1 MTELLLYQK
10 RLQYVTQRLNGD
22 TYDSVNLTI
31 DQEEKIV
38 PLEGSIKKF
47 LEEHQE
53 ANSSLSLLND
63 NLNKCKEQD
72 QAHQLRF
79 DELKAHERTIEESIE
94 LNEKKLR
101 EIESE
106 IMQLEKKKTL
116 YLSEQLNQERLLIKI
131 KTCRKL
137 KLLDR
142 KKEGILGSDLYD
154 LKHKSENARTSDVC
168 LNFTIFFLFWCLKLF
183 IVVRYMP
190 PDSNLTLQNFQYQNC

>member
-38 PLEGSIKKF
+38 ALEESIKKF

-53 ANSSLSLLND
+53 ANSSLLLLND
-63 NLNKCKEQD
+63 NLNQCKEQD
-72 QAHQLRF
+72 QGHQLRF

-116 YLSEQLNQERLLIKI
+116 YLSDTPEFPIP
-131 KTCRKL
+131 
-137 KLLDR
+137 KLLNISLPESKPVICVTVDGEIKVDEPAQAVKQR
-142 KKEGILGSDLYD
+142 RSQ
-154 LKHKSENARTSDVC
+154 
-168 LNFTIFFLFWCLKLF
+168 KL
-183 IVVRYMP
+183 P
-190 PDSNLTLQNFQYQNC
+190 K